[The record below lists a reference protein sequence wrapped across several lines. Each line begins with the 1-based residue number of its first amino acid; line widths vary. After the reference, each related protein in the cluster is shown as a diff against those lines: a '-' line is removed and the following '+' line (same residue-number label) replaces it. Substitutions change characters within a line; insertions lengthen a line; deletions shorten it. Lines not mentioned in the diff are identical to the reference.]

1 MVGLSHESFLK
12 VWSVIHVHFEQTND
26 RMDNRLVNQKL
37 YQLTVRRAEKSLINT
52 INGTFAGL
60 LRVGNYDAKT
70 YKHLKSEFDASRF
83 ISCNKDDL
91 SERISEWITERSKS
105 IGNGN
110 ISNYILLF
118 NKVITEYKI
127 ELTEEFKSL
136 FLEWLKYKSEKGQT
150 YKETGLKS
158 LIIKAMN
165 DCENDPAIL
174 RDMIL
179 FSTSKNYAGL
189 FKDTTHGGLKKDN
202 GATAEQIL
210 GSVHKYF
217 PIEGYPGQ

>member
-1 MVGLSHESFLK
+1 M
-12 VWSVIHVHFEQTND
+12 
-26 RMDNRLVNQKL
+26 
-37 YQLTVRRAEKSLINT
+37 
-52 INGTFAGL
+52 
-60 LRVGNYDAKT
+60 
-70 YKHLKSEFDASRF
+70 
-83 ISCNKDDL
+83 
-91 SERISEWITERSKS
+91 
-105 IGNGN
+105 
-110 ISNYILLF
+110 F

-189 FKDTTHGGLKKDN
+189 FKVKPNDGLKKTI
-202 GATAEQIL
+202 GA
-210 GSVHKYF
+210 
-217 PIEGYPGQ
+217 PPGQIFELATNIFQIDEYHAH